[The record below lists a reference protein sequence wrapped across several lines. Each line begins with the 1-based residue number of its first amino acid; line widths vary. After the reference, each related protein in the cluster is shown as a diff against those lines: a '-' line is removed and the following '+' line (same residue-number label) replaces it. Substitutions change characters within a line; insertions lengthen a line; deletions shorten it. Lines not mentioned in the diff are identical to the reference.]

1 MQRAE
6 PSCPGCRLLLV
17 FGRSGRS
24 RYEEMMPREEQ
35 TEYSEAKYSRIS
47 TELGHAQ
54 SLRLEKQG

>member
-1 MQRAE
+1 M
-6 PSCPGCRLLLV
+6 V

-24 RYEEMMPREEQ
+24 RYEEMRPREEQ